1 MKIKKLVS
9 AVSAF
14 AMTVSAFAGMTV
26 AKAATNLYSENF
38 EDGTVGS
45 WTSVSGG
52 ISVAADSATVN
63 QNSSQYILK
72 NGGASGSRTA
82 GVYLESA
89 KTTGMYKVAF
99 DVRID
104 ATNNDVEST
113 LRITGAK
120 ETKNWFQS
128 TDSDIFRLAQ
138 VTSNVN
144 TLNSSTY
151 TVNSATDVTTAL
163 ATATSKSEGSFRET
177 SGWLNVVVVV
187 DMDNKTEN
195 YKITR
200 KSTGNLLA
208 EGNAEFSTSKF
219 LGIETV
225 AGKGYGGIY
234 MDNITI
240 DELVVPAFTL
250 SKSEL
255 ELSTDGTDTVEV
267 TGIVGSIS
275 VDTSKSDIAD
285 VSYADGVITI
295 TGKSEGVTKVTVT
308 ATNDGL
314 TTSKSIDVT
323 VGNVEAADAIVN
335 YVDENGTVISSDTTT
350 YAAMT
355 VGKTISEISY
365 DDVIYGENCKYVNPV
380 VTGLPL
386 TVQSYDSETEENPNV
401 ITVTY
406 ERKEPVTSLTINYV
420 YNEKVVATKTKTI
433 TDGYAD
439 DKFEFVDVFYL
450 TGTDGVVYKTGKELY
465 TTVANNSNTTAT
477 TDYNRTAI
485 LGTTLTIPVTVAEN
499 AVYFVEGEDLGVGS
513 ATFDSTRTYM
523 TASGNAVSGIGN
535 KNTSLNVY
543 TAPETAQYQIVI
555 ANYSRN
561 RNSLLKLND
570 ETIATIGNSN
580 NGYRGQYSVIDVVMT
595 KDSVLSYSASG
606 SSALTEVDYILIRK
620 TGEVTTPATA
630 TYSFVNDYT
639 TETGDTSVDNASL
652 FKLVVKAGTN
662 AISSL
667 NVKVNGTA
675 AETAPEITTISGET
689 EAVFAVVVNALS
701 EQVKSIT
708 AVINGDD
715 VAATAAE

>member
-26 AKAATNLYSENF
+26 AKAATEHYTSTWSTLTN
-38 EDGTVGS
+38 GTVTVSDLGTGWSVQNGKSANTTLTADNGVVSVYSGAKNNNNGYLSFLVGKQADLSNKIYRYSFDYKSNSGTKTGNNGS
-45 WTSVSGG
+45 NIATCK
-52 ISVAADSATVN
+52 ADSVTNYSQFGSSINPNTIGATDTSTTYSLSVVVDNINKKAVYQVN
-63 QNSSQYILK
+63 GTDKYTDEL
-72 NGGASGSRTA
+72 T
-82 GVYLESA
+82 SA
-89 KTTGMYKVAF
+89 NTG
-99 DVRID
+99 I
-104 ATNNDVEST
+104 
-113 LRITGAK
+113 
-120 ETKNWFQS
+120 
-128 TDSDIFRLAQ
+128 IFRPGRDK
-138 VTSNVN
+138 TDYISNVVVSELTIP
-144 TLNSSTY
+144 TLSVDGEAAVSVGSNVEIPVEVENGTVTVASSKDS
-151 TVNSATDVTTAL
+151 V
-163 ATATSKSEGSFRET
+163 ATATYA
-177 SGWLNVVVVV
+177 
-187 DMDNKTEN
+187 DNK
-195 YKITR
+195 
-200 KSTGNLLA
+200 
-208 EGNAEFSTSKF
+208 
-219 LGIETV
+219 
-225 AGKGYGGIY
+225 
-234 MDNITI
+234 ITI
-240 DELVVPAFTL
+240 N
-250 SKSEL
+250 
-255 ELSTDGTDTVEV
+255 GVE
-267 TGIVGSIS
+267 S
-275 VDTSKSDIAD
+275 
-285 VSYADGVITI
+285 GVANI
-295 TGKSEGVTKVTVT
+295 TVT
-308 ATNDGL
+308 AKGTDDYETVSSN
-314 TTSKSIDVT
+314 IVVT
-323 VGNVEAADAIVN
+323 VGDVEAADVIVN

-355 VGKTISEISY
+355 VGKSITEISY
-365 DDVIYGENCKYVNPV
+365 DDVIYGENCKYVKPV

-406 ERKEPVTSLTINYV
+406 ERKEPVTNLTINYV

-465 TTVANNSNTTAT
+465 TTVANNANTTPT
-477 TDYNRTAI
+477 TDYNRTAT
-485 LGTTLTIPVTVAEN
+485 LGTTLTVPVTVAEN

-513 ATFDSTRTYM
+513 TTFDSGRTYM

-543 TAPETAQYQIVI
+543 TVPETAQYQIVI

-580 NGYRGQYSVIDVVMT
+580 NGYRGQYSVINVNML
-595 KDSVLSYSASG
+595 KDSVLSYAANG

-620 TGEVTTPATA
+620 IGEYTPATA

-639 TETGDTSVDNASL
+639 TETGETAADNASL

-667 NVKVNGTA
+667 NVKVNGTS

-701 EQVKSIT
+701 SSVESIT